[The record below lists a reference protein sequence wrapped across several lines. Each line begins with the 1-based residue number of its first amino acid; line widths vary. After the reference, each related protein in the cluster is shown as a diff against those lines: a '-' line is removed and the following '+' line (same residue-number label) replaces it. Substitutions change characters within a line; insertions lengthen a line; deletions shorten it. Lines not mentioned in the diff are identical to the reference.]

1 VRLATLEDGD
11 FSGKRVLVRVDFN
24 VPLDNEGR
32 ITNDKRIKASLPTI
46 RALLDKG
53 AKQIILMSHLDR
65 PGGKV
70 VERLRMD
77 RVGERLSG
85 LLGMP
90 VAKLDDCVDVV
101 VPEAR
106 IVLLENLRFHPEE
119 KEDGEVF
126 AKKLASLA
134 DVYVNDAFGTC
145 HRAHA
150 SVHAITKYLPSY
162 AGLLVQ
168 KEMEVMGR
176 AMEDPSRPLVAILGG
191 AKVSDKIGLIEN
203 LLGICDRIL
212 IGGAMQFTFLKSQG
226 IDVGGSRVEEDKVDL
241 ARRLLASG
249 KILLPLDVVVAKK
262 MEAGAETKLVPVEAI
277 PPGWMGLDIGPG
289 TIERFKEVLERAGTV
304 LWNGPMGVFEIEEF
318 SRGTREI
325 ARYLSGLDAITIVGG
340 GDSAAAVQ
348 ALGLEEKMTH
358 VSTGGGA
365 SLAFLEGKEMPGI
378 VGLRG

>member
-1 VRLATLEDGD
+1 MRLATLEDGD

>member
-1 VRLATLEDGD
+1 LATLEDGD